1 MSNYVKTTNFTSKDS
16 LASGNPLKIVKGA
29 EFDVEFNA
37 IATAVASKADTESP
51 TFTGTPVAP
60 TASAG
65 TNNTQIATTAY
76 ADAAAAAV
84 PNYLDTT
91 RIDVASAS
99 TINLTTSAPNT
110 RHINITGTTTITGFT
125 VAAGKTYFVR
135 FDNSLTITNGASLVT
150 QLGRNIVTVAGDT
163 CIIRATAANTVE
175 ILDYV
180 PVTPD
185 KQVQNITVAL
195 ASGALTATLNPTR
208 LDFRSTTVTSGA
220 PNTRYLQT
228 AASVTAPSGATL
240 GTTSGVASKLAVLAI
255 DNAGTIEVAIVNTAG
270 TVVLDESTLI
280 STTAIDTAAD
290 SANVVYSTTART
302 NVPFRVVG
310 FITSTQTTAGSWAV
324 TPSNVSG
331 AFQSNLPVVIPDA
344 GVTAAKLSGAQTGTA
359 PVYGYRAW
367 VVFDGTNSVG
377 TNCTIAGSGN
387 VTSVYKNAAGDYTV
401 TFSTALPSATYAIA
415 GSALDTAGSGGTSVW
430 YSNSTASTTA
440 ACRVVFYNSVYGGV
454 AVAKM
459 CVSFIC

>member
-1 MSNYVKTTNFTSKDS
+1 MSDYSKATNFTAKDG
-16 LASGNPLKIVKGA
+16 LPTGNAGKIVKGA

-37 IATAVASKADTESP
+37 IATAVASKADLQSP

-65 TNNTQIATTAY
+65 NNSTQIATTAY
-76 ADAAAAAV
+76 VDAAAATV

-175 ILDYV
+175 LLDYA

-185 KQVQNITVAL
+185 KQVQNIT
-195 ASGALTATLNPTR
+195 ASVGSNALTATLNPTR
-208 LDFRSTTVTSGA
+208 LDFRSSTLSSGTV
-220 PNTRYLQT
+220 NTRYVQT
-228 AASVTAPSGATL
+228 AVSVTAPNGATL
-240 GTTSGVASKLAVLAI
+240 GTTNGVASRLAVLAI
-255 DNAGTIEVAIVNTAG
+255 DNAGTVELAIVNAAG
-270 TVVLDESTLI
+270 TTVLDESALI

-302 NVPFRVVG
+302 NVPFRIVG
-310 FITSTQTTAGSWAV
+310 YVTSTQATAGTWS
-324 TPSNVSG
+324 TSPSKITGFFPITSI
-331 AFQSNLPVVIPDA
+331 ADA
-344 GVTAAKLSGAQTGTA
+344 SITAPKLDGAQTGSA
-359 PVYGYRAW
+359 PIFAARAW
-367 VVFDGTNSVG
+367 GRFVGTGSVG
-377 TNCTIAGSGN
+377 NQTITGSGN
-387 VTSVYKNAAGDYTV
+387 IATVAKTATGFYTV
-401 TFSTALPSATYAIA
+401 TFTTDMPNTTYCVV
-415 GSALDTAGSGGTSVW
+415 GSAQLGTGPSPAAFNAYDMTTSSFKIAIIRTDVDNPYYQDSGLV
-430 YSNSTASTTA
+430 NF
-440 ACRVVFYNSVYGGV
+440 VVV
-454 AVAKM
+454 A
-459 CVSFIC
+459 